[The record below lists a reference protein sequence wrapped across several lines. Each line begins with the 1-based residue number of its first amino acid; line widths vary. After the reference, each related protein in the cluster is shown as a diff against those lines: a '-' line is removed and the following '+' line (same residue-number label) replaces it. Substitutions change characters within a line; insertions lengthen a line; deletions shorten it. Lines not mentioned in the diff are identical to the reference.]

1 MEVGK
6 VLVRRRISMLGMREV
21 WIGKSVVL
29 RKHNVKNKRR
39 IDVRSVLELDSIY
52 HTKRREAIGE

>member
-1 MEVGK
+1 
-6 VLVRRRISMLGMREV
+6 V

-39 IDVRSVLELDSIY
+39 IDVRRVLELDSIY
-52 HTKRREAIGE
+52 HTKRREGIRE